1 MTIFIILLLIMIV
14 GALVATYVRDLLSA
28 VVSLGIVGLTQSV
41 TMLLLGA
48 PDLAIVQLVV
58 EILTLIILI
67 RATISKDISA
77 RVNGPREFLVAATGI
92 FFVLSFLLI
101 SYHGL
106 RHVSAF
112 GHPAMRIS
120 HDYLQQGLAQ
130 TGAANI
136 VSAIILNYRA
146 FDTLGE
152 ATILFAAVIGV
163 YTVLR
168 EVGRKKSDEQK

>member
-1 MTIFIILLLIMIV
+1 MIIFVVLLLIMIF
-14 GALVATYVRDLLSA
+14 GAFVAIYVRDLLSA
-28 VVSLGIVGLTQSV
+28 VVSLGVVGLTQSV

-67 RATISKDISA
+67 RATISKDISPG
-77 RVNGPREFLVAATGI
+77 VNGPKEFLVALVG
-92 FFVLSFLLI
+92 VLFAFCFLLLSYRGLKQI
-101 SYHGL
+101 SQFGSPGMRVSKYYLENGL
-106 RHVSAF
+106 KE
-112 GHPAMRIS
+112 
-120 HDYLQQGLAQ
+120 

-168 EVGRKKSDEQK
+168 GVGRKKSNG